1 MGGTHIVKS
10 YRTKSG
16 FRSGYEERVYNN
28 AIGRKRELAFEPSE
42 ATLHY
47 TKPARRARY
56 IPDFVLPNGIIVETK
71 GRLTAE
77 DRAKMLN
84 VKRDNPEAD
93 IRFLFM
99 RSRQRTTK
107 SKNSLTYEEWA
118 EKHGFP
124 WSIGETIPD
133 EWWDE

>member
-1 MGGTHIVKS
+1 MKN
-10 YRTKSG
+10 YRTKTG

-28 AIGRKRELAFEPSE
+28 AVSRNRQLDFE
-42 ATLHY
+42 ATDSILHY
-47 TKPARRARY
+47 TKPARKARY
-56 IPDFVLPNGIIVETK
+56 IPDFRLPNGILIETK

-84 VKRDNPEAD
+84 VARDNPKAD

-99 RSRQRTTK
+99 RANQRITR
-107 SKNSLTYEEWA
+107 SKNSMTYEQWA
-118 EKHGFP
+118 DKHGFR
-124 WSIGETIPD
+124 WTIGETIPE